1 MYSVSSN
8 AVAKCLS
15 YQTTEHQVGY
25 WTDGKPLYEI
35 TVFLRVSAN
44 GSYNFSTP
52 SGTKIRDWRGNF
64 YQGSIDNPSWIMHIP
79 YTYIE
84 PSNNTFLNIYVFYNG
99 GDRKFYCDFY
109 GTYASSYYNGYA
121 RITYKYTKNSD

>member
-1 MYSVSSN
+1 MQSVSSN
-8 AVAKCLS
+8 AVAKAIS
-15 YQTTEHQVGY
+15 FSTEEQQVGY

-35 TVFLRVSAN
+35 TAFVRIPAN
-44 GSYNFSTP
+44 GAYTISTP

-64 YQGSIDNPSWIMHIP
+64 YQGSVNNPSWIMHIP
-79 YTYIE
+79 YTYIDIA
-84 PSNNTFLNIYVFYNG
+84 NNKFLNIYVFYNG
-99 GDRKFYCDFY
+99 GDSKFYCTFE